1 MSKKL
6 VMKRV
11 DNPEGHQVCQVDQAH
26 RTVAIRN
33 KNYLTVVCFSE
44 SGACVIEHQRLKK
57 TAKAD
62 NPLN

>member
-26 RTVAIRN
+26 RTLDIRN

>member
-44 SGACVIEHQRLKK
+44 SGACVIEHKRLKK

-62 NPLN
+62 NHLN